1 MAIDNNL
8 RVDELNFEGIK
19 TNFKR
24 YLQAQDQFR
33 DYNFD
38 GSGMSVLLDLLAY
51 NTYYNSF
58 YLNMVS
64 AEAFLTTAQKR
75 NSIVNLAKSLN
86 YIPRSISS
94 ASVTGTATLTVTG
107 SPATV
112 LIPAYT
118 KFTGTID
125 DKSYTFLNLTATTV
139 TANAGAYSS
148 TLVLNE
154 GTYIIRRYLVNSSD
168 TQQRFLIQNT
178 NIDTTTISVK
188 VLNSS
193 TDSTTRVFSK
203 PDNLVDVNS
212 TSEVY
217 FLEETEDEQY
227 EIKFG
232 DGTFGVSLNN
242 GNVVV
247 IEFIVTS
254 GTLANDAV
262 NLTYADSIAG
272 VTAIGFVA
280 NDPAAGGATKE
291 LTSQIK
297 FNAPKSYEAQNR
309 VITSEDYKA
318 LLLKQPNVNSVV
330 VWGGEDNDPPSYG
343 KVYIAIRPS
352 TGTVLT
358 ATEKQNLITSIINPK
373 KILTISHE
381 IVDPEYLY
389 ITVTS
394 TVKYEADKTT
404 LSNDAMAALI
414 TTTVKNYNDSDINQ
428 FGKYFRYSK
437 LTRLIDASERS
448 ILNNDTTVVMRKELD
463 VQLGNSAKYQISF
476 SNPIDATTK
485 GRPASQVYGFGNK
498 VTSNAFTYLG
508 YSNCFLED
516 NNGIIRIYRETSNE
530 NIAVQI
536 NAGSIDYD
544 TGIIILTAFAPTAF
558 TDGGTTLK
566 ITATPAN
573 KDILPLRNQIL
584 TIKDADITVTMIDD
598 KTISLVNR

>member
-1 MAIDNNL
+1 MSIDNNL

-19 TNFKR
+19 DNFKR

-64 AEAFLTTAQKR
+64 AEAFLATAQKR
-75 NSIVNLAKSLN
+75 NSVVNLAKSLN

-125 DKSYTFLNLTATTV
+125 GATYTFLSLTATTV
-139 TANAGAYSS
+139 TANSGKYSS

-154 GTYIIRRYLVNSSD
+154 GTYIIRRYIVNSSD
-168 TQQRFLIQNT
+168 TQQRFLIENT

-203 PDNLVDVNS
+203 PDNLVDINS
-212 TSEVY
+212 TSQVY
-217 FLEETEDEQY
+217 FLEEAEDGQY

-232 DGTFGVSLNN
+232 DGTFGLALNN

-272 VTAIGFVA
+272 VTSIAFVA
-280 NDPAAGGATKE
+280 NDPAAGGAVKE

-309 VITSEDYKA
+309 VVTSEDYKA
-318 LLLKQPNVNSVV
+318 LLLKQPNVDSVV

-343 KVYIAIRPS
+343 KVYIAVRPTS
-352 TGTVLT
+352 GTVLT

-373 KILTISHE
+373 KILTTSHE

-389 ITVTS
+389 ITVSS

-404 LSNDAMAALI
+404 LSSDAMAALI
-414 TTTVKNYNDSDINQ
+414 RTTIKNYNDSDINQ

-448 ILNNDTTVVMRKELD
+448 ILNNDTTIVMRKELD
-463 VQLGNSAKYQISF
+463 VQLGNSVKYQISF
-476 SNPIDATTK
+476 SNPIDATTE
-485 GRPASQVYGFGNK
+485 GRPASQLYGFGNK

-508 YSNCFLED
+508 YQNCYLED
-516 NNGIIRIYRETSNE
+516 NNGIIRIYRETTNE

-536 NAGSIDYD
+536 NAGTINYA

-558 TDGGTTLK
+558 ADGGTTLK

-584 TIKDADITVTMIDD
+584 TIEDADITVSMVDD

>member
-118 KFTGTID
+118 EFTGSID
-125 DKSYTFLNLTATTV
+125 GKSYTFLNLSAVTITV
-139 TANAGAYSS
+139 NAGIYSG

-154 GTYIIRRYLVNSSD
+154 GTYIVRRYSVDSSD

-217 FLEETEDEQY
+217 FLE
-227 EIKFG
+227 
-232 DGTFGVSLNN
+232 
-242 GNVVV
+242 
-247 IEFIVTS
+247 
-254 GTLANDAV
+254 
-262 NLTYADSIAG
+262 
-272 VTAIGFVA
+272 
-280 NDPAAGGATKE
+280 
-291 LTSQIK
+291 
-297 FNAPKSYEAQNR
+297 
-309 VITSEDYKA
+309 
-318 LLLKQPNVNSVV
+318 
-330 VWGGEDNDPPSYG
+330 
-343 KVYIAIRPS
+343 
-352 TGTVLT
+352 
-358 ATEKQNLITSIINPK
+358 
-373 KILTISHE
+373 
-381 IVDPEYLY
+381 
-389 ITVTS
+389 
-394 TVKYEADKTT
+394 
-404 LSNDAMAALI
+404 
-414 TTTVKNYNDSDINQ
+414 
-428 FGKYFRYSK
+428 
-437 LTRLIDASERS
+437 
-448 ILNNDTTVVMRKELD
+448 
-463 VQLGNSAKYQISF
+463 
-476 SNPIDATTK
+476 
-485 GRPASQVYGFGNK
+485 
-498 VTSNAFTYLG
+498 
-508 YSNCFLED
+508 
-516 NNGIIRIYRETSNE
+516 
-530 NIAVQI
+530 
-536 NAGSIDYD
+536 
-544 TGIIILTAFAPTAF
+544 
-558 TDGGTTLK
+558 
-566 ITATPAN
+566 
-573 KDILPLRNQIL
+573 
-584 TIKDADITVTMIDD
+584 
-598 KTISLVNR
+598 

>member
-118 KFTGTID
+118 EFTGSID
-125 DKSYTFLNLTATTV
+125 GKSYTFLNLTAVTITV
-139 TANAGAYSS
+139 NAGIYSG

-154 GTYIIRRYLVNSSD
+154 GTYIVRRYSVNTSD

-232 DGTFGVSLNN
+232 DGTFGVSLDN
-242 GNVVV
+242 GNIVV

-254 GTLANDAV
+254 GTLANDSV

-272 VTAIGFVA
+272 VTAIAFVA
-280 NDPAAGGATKE
+280 DDPAAGGAAKE

-309 VITSEDYKA
+309 VVTSEDYKA
-318 LLLKQPNVNSVV
+318 LLLKQPNVDSVV

-343 KVYIAIRPS
+343 KVYIAIRPTS
-352 TGTVLT
+352 GEVLT

-373 KILTISHE
+373 KVLTISHE

-404 LSNDAMAALI
+404 LSQDAMAALI
-414 TTTVKNYNDSDINQ
+414 TTTIKDYNDSDINQ
-428 FGKYFRYSK
+428 FGRYFRYSK
-437 LTRLIDASERS
+437 LSRLIDASERS
-448 ILNNDTTVVMRKELD
+448 ILNNDTTVLMRKELD
-463 VQLGNSAKYQISF
+463 VQLGNSARYEIPF
-476 SNPIDATTK
+476 SNPVNATTN
-485 GRPASQVYGFGNK
+485 GRPATHPYGFGNQI
-498 VTSNAFTYLG
+498 TSNAFTFLG
-508 YSNCFLED
+508 VTNCFLED
-516 NNGIIRIYRETSNE
+516 NNGIIRIYRETTNE

-544 TGIIILTAFAPTAF
+544 TGTIILTAFAPTAF
-558 TDGGTTLK
+558 ADGGTTLK

-584 TIKDADITVTMIDD
+584 TIEDADITVSMVDD
-598 KTISLVNR
+598 KTISLVSR